1 MDEYEQLAIG
11 GRKSKVRVV
20 KPELATYSSSN
31 PNPEW
36 GDLGNRWIDYA
47 LKHFKPEARVGE
59 IRDRHNDVAYIPH
72 VPLEIKL
79 ERPKPHY
86 VLPTEWNL
94 HELPRAANFCAYK
107 GGFRLNAK
115 QCEGTFVG
123 KQHNVDLDAV
133 KHAAIV
139 LDLLKLAERIYSP
152 PKAD

>member
-1 MDEYEQLAIG
+1 MDRYKQLAVG

-20 KPELATYSSSN
+20 KPELPTYSFSN

-36 GDLGNRWIDYA
+36 VNLGCGWIDYA
-47 LKHFKPEARVGE
+47 LNHYRPEAQVGE
-59 IRDRHNDVAYIPH
+59 MRDRHNDVAYIPH
-72 VPLEIKL
+72 IPLEIKL

-94 HELPRAANFCAYK
+94 DELPRAANFYAYK

-123 KQHNVDLDAV
+123 RQHNVDLDAV
-133 KHAAIV
+133 KHADIV
-139 LDLLKLAERIYSP
+139 LDLLKLAEKIYSP
-152 PKAD
+152 P

>member
-1 MDEYEQLAIG
+1 MDEYERLEIG
-11 GRKSKVRVV
+11 GRKSRVRVV
-20 KPELATYSSSN
+20 VPELPTYSFLN

-36 GDLGNRWIDYA
+36 ETLGNKWIDYA
-47 LKHFKPEARVGE
+47 LNHFKPEVRVGE
-59 IRDRHNDVAYIPH
+59 ICDCHNDVAYIPH
-72 VPLEIKL
+72 IRLEIKL

-123 KQHNVDLDAV
+123 SQHNVDLDAV
-133 KHAAIV
+133 KDADIV
-139 LDLLKLAERIYSP
+139 LELLKLAERIYSP
-152 PKAD
+152 LGAD